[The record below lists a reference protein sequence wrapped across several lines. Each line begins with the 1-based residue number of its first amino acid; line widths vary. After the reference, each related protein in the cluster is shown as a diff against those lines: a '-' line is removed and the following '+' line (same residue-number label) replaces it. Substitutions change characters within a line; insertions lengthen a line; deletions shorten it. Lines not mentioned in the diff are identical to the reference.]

1 MSDRNSDQ
9 FREWLRRQLR
19 SRRMSLRQ
27 LAAHS
32 GVSAST
38 VSRVVRGDR
47 QPSLQTALRLVR
59 VLRATDDEFDP
70 ATHLGGM
77 ADRFDPATNVERALR
92 ADARL
97 AEGDVRRVMLMYHM
111 LRTPDSSTPKS
122 VVARRPAI

>member
-19 SRRMSLRQ
+19 ARRMSLRQ

-47 QPSLQTALRLVR
+47 QPSLQTALRLAR
-59 VLRATDDEFDP
+59 VLRSSDDEFDP
-70 ATHLGGM
+70 ASQLGGM
-77 ADRFDPATNVERALR
+77 VDPYDPTTNVERALR

-97 AEGDVRRVMLMYHM
+97 ADADVRRVMLMYHT
-111 LRTPDSSTPKS
+111 LRSPNAS
-122 VVARRPAI
+122 VVKPEVARRSAS